1 MWLEFH
7 PAFCSR
13 KVGLCEMII
22 FCFKDKEVWRA
33 DTTSRQEHLHRH
45 LTHVSGT
52 HTWPFSTEGLPA
64 KMHSHRTDKGPGRV
78 PKKSGF
84 TEHQP
89 CTTCWKFPREMNI
102 HSLSSGS
109 TYSSRGGKIAK
120 VKKKQ
125 KSRGYHVVR
134 RLNSM

>member
-1 MWLEFH
+1 
-7 PAFCSR
+7 
-13 KVGLCEMII
+13 
-22 FCFKDKEVWRA
+22 
-33 DTTSRQEHLHRH
+33 
-45 LTHVSGT
+45 
-52 HTWPFSTEGLPA
+52 
-64 KMHSHRTDKGPGRV
+64 
-78 PKKSGF
+78 
-84 TEHQP
+84 
-89 CTTCWKFPREMNI
+89 MNI